1 MRRPAL
7 LLPALGLPALV
18 LALASAPSGCG
29 GSDAPA
35 TPTDDV
41 GVVDGADD
49 TSGADTLG
57 DAGPGD
63 TAPADTAS
71 ADAGPGDAGPDTA
84 VGDGDAADA
93 APFDI
98 VGTASGDCGAIKGF
112 LTTTESVL
120 VEIPLLFDATD
131 KYERARL
138 SPGGQKVYDA
148 PNAGGSSKE
157 SEVMTFELLHHC
169 DGAVLLKTETEVKYG
184 PAADGMPASIT
195 DMIVSIGGVKIA
207 ANPKRVFKPLP
218 LTMTDTEVRDQLI
231 KDFTSINGSNARV
244 LPEDKWVKQILH
256 VWVPS
261 VTYYDAVKRVL
272 PTIDAALRSNTI
284 VLLTRTT
291 GGGFIYCDPDPPM
304 GSECPPIK

>member
-1 MRRPAL
+1 MRRL
-7 LLPALGLPALV
+7 LSSA
-18 LALASAPSGCG
+18 LALALVVLPSIGCG
-29 GSDAPA
+29 GGDAPA
-35 TPTDDV
+35 APAEDS
-41 GVVDGADD
+41 GVVDGSLDD
-49 TSGADTLG
+49 TSLAGDGGTDAASDADAAAEAGDATDAGGG
-57 DAGPGD
+57 DAGGD
-63 TAPADTAS
+63 
-71 ADAGPGDAGPDTA
+71 
-84 VGDGDAADA
+84 VADA

-98 VGTASGDCGAIKGF
+98 VGTASGECGAIKGL
-112 LTTTESVL
+112 LTTTESVV

-218 LTMTDTEVRDQLI
+218 LTMTDTEVRDQLV

-272 PTIDAALRSNTI
+272 PTIDASIRSNTI
-284 VLLTRTT
+284 VLITRTT